1 MARTSKA
8 SKASTSSTTLSDST
22 HPVVEPDAACAGAV
36 DLARSAITASL
47 DDIAVDPGVPQAHV
61 GPHLGVTAEIEA
73 SATHRFTCL
82 APGYQGWN
90 WVVLLVRGDGEPSVA
105 DVVLLPGD
113 GALQAPAW
121 KPWNERIQ
129 PGDLGPGDV
138 LPTSPDDLRLTPG
151 YTGEGDLESVSD
163 PQAVL
168 EVAWELGMGRPRVLS
183 PWGRDDAMSRWF
195 DGETGPESAMAR
207 QAPATCVS
215 CGFLMPI
222 RGVAGQAFGAC
233 ANEMSPAD
241 GRIVALEFGCGA
253 HSEVV
258 APDNVPVDVI
268 GMVIDEIAFDDL
280 AIDRAATAQDVEESQ
295 EAEADSGS
303 ADLGKTSE
311 SLIGEPV
318 SRDEADEE
326 DHQP

>member
-1 MARTSKA
+1 MATMSRTSKA
-8 SKASTSSTTLSDST
+8 RGDSAN
-22 HPVVEPDAACAGAV
+22 PVVEPDAACAAAV
-36 DLARSAITASL
+36 ELARSAITSSL
-47 DDIAVDPGVPQAHV
+47 DEIAAEPAVPEAHV
-61 GPHLGVTAEIEA
+61 GPHLGVTAEVA
-73 SATHRFTCL
+73 GSATHRFTCL

-90 WVVLLVRGDGEPSVA
+90 WVVLLVRADAEPTVA

-113 GALQAPAW
+113 GALQAPPW

-138 LPTSPDDLRLTPG
+138 LPTAPDDLRLTQG
-151 YTGEGDLESVSD
+151 YTGEGDAELVTD

-168 EVAWELGMGRPRVLS
+168 EVAWELGLGRLRVLS
-183 PWGRDDAMSRWF
+183 PWGRDEAMSRWF
-195 DGETGPESAMAR
+195 DGETGPSSAMAR

-258 APDNVPVDVI
+258 APDSVPVDVV

-280 AIDRAATAQDVEESQ
+280 AIDRSASAKDVDESEQAQP
-295 EAEADSGS
+295 DSGS
-303 ADLGKTSE
+303 TDLGQAVDSA
-311 SLIGEPV
+311 IDEPV
-318 SRDEADEE
+318 VADATDEE
-326 DHQP
+326 NNQP